1 MVKKFGVSVGLLS
14 AIIFFA
20 GYSSWL
26 ACVVFLVAVLCFA
39 SDEITLKTNALSATV
54 LSFVVSIIQ
63 IVLRFLSNTY
73 LKFMN
78 TLAEAFMDIDTVY
91 KIIDWLRDVDFAD
104 FLIGLVSIIYFIMT
118 VLFMLKAVK
127 GNVVNV
133 PIITKK
139 IRSHVSGE

>member
-26 ACVVFLVAVLCFA
+26 ACVVLLVAVLCFA

-139 IRSHVSGE
+139 IRSHLSGE